1 MLLYWIVHV
10 HHHQRD
16 LQMIYECSSPAEFVH
31 FNSVAL
37 GFISFGQTREL
48 KANLN
53 VSLMMR
59 ANELAGRSETGL
71 LLASGSSDE

>member
-1 MLLYWIVHV
+1 MLVYWIVHV